1 MGSLGGIFSTTN
13 KLSAPGRSRDN
24 NKINKSEDTLDSLKR
39 DIVTDDDTSQS
50 DEESEDNVTE
60 DDDDDTDEESDVK
73 EASPVAA
80 RVSGKKRVG
89 KPDGY

>member
-13 KLSAPGRSRDN
+13 NKLSAPGRSRD
-24 NKINKSEDTLDSLKR
+24 KINKSEDTLDSLKR
-39 DIVTDDDTSQS
+39 DIVTDDDDSSQT

-60 DDDDDTDEESDVK
+60 DDDTDEESDVK

-80 RVSGKKRVG
+80 RLSGKKRVG
-89 KPDGY
+89 KSDY